1 MTRDRLPGTGPPA
14 QVVSDA
20 ARVDRSRAEKRG
32 SGKKDAAAV
41 LRAAL
46 PGRALCMLA
55 AVWERFGPGRAGVYR
70 LVRRVASHGRWGL
83 KRPGTG

>member
-1 MTRDRLPGTGPPA
+1 MGTRHEGVRGSNAMRGHADANQDDPRRALSGRRMTRDRLPGTGPPA

-20 ARVDRSRAEKRG
+20 AWVDRSRVEERG

-46 PGRALCMLA
+46 PGRAL
-55 AVWERFGPGRAGVYR
+55 
-70 LVRRVASHGRWGL
+70 
-83 KRPGTG
+83 